1 MKRIAIVG
9 TQGVPAQYGGFETLV
24 ENLIGVNRS
33 YNIKYT
39 VFCSAKDYDDRR
51 KTFKRAKLRYIPLF
65 HANGAQSI
73 FYDILSLMCCKAI
86 SIYLHTL
93 SFSRITLNKSVGK

>member
-24 ENLIGVNRS
+24 ENLIGVNCS

-39 VFCSAKDYDDRR
+39 VFCSARIMMTDER
-51 KTFKRAKLRYIPLF
+51 
-65 HANGAQSI
+65 H
-73 FYDILSLMCCKAI
+73 
-86 SIYLHTL
+86 
-93 SFSRITLNKSVGK
+93 SRGPN